1 MLRFPVSAM
10 HLVRCLETASHLRAP
25 VRSPLGS
32 PLVWLWPKL
41 ALLPAPCGL
50 DTVSELTRVCLC
62 LPMAPHAAAMLL
74 NGAQCG
80 GPVLRPYRGRTRI
93 PLYPCLAASCL
104 VRCWLPVAPATSDEN
119 GPTCCRAA
127 NCSLSPHVCLSYSVR
142 AAQFCRSQAL
152 VRLSSCSLKRLGIV
166 SRSAWAV
173 KSRFNFVSIPSAAP
187 VGTALGDE
195 GTRTPDFLLAKQAL
209 SQLSY
214 IPVQSPAPFSA
225 GPCVGQ
231 TRLELVTSRLS
242 AECSNQLSY

>member
-1 MLRFPVSAM
+1 VCSPHWEEHLLA
-10 HLVRCLETASHLRAP
+10 LVRAQHLRAAH
-25 VRSPLGS
+25 S
-32 PLVWLWPKL
+32 
-41 ALLPAPCGL
+41 PAPCGL
-50 DTVSELTRVCLC
+50 DTVSELTRVCPR

-93 PLYPCLAASCL
+93 PVYPCLAASCL

-127 NCSLSPHVCLSYSVR
+127 NCSLSPHVRLSYSVR
-142 AAQFCRSQAL
+142 VPR
-152 VRLSSCSLKRLGIV
+152 SCSSSVCPSVCLSVFKRVRQYKLPGLSCQV
-166 SRSAWAV
+166 SFV
-173 KSRFNFVSIPSAAP
+173 RF
-187 VGTALGDE
+187 ALGDE
-195 GTRTPDFLLAKQAL
+195 GTRSPDFLLAKQAL